1 MVKTKKKPQIQNTDF
16 DKAKNWE
23 GSVYL
28 DSDLLLSDQINKAPM
43 PTEPRKMNFILI
55 GLCTRG
61 SIRYTMDT
69 QELVVHAGELLV
81 VSERHVIDSYQP
93 SKDMEGLCIMMSVDF
108 FHEIIKTVHDVSSL
122 FVFSRMQPVMK
133 LEPEEIATFTEYFQV
148 VKQKISDNHNHF
160 RKDLIRT
167 LMLAMFYDVG
177 NIIYRVKNFDES
189 LRRSEK
195 VFTRFLT
202 LVEENCKRERRVSWY
217 AQQLCITPK
226 YLSTAVKRISGRTA
240 VEWIENYVTM
250 ELRVLLKNSTKTI
263 KEITEE
269 MNFPNQ
275 SFLGKYFKEHV
286 GVAPSAYR
294 KS

>member
-1 MVKTKKKPQIQNTDF
+1 MVKAKKTLIQDTEF
-16 DKAKNWE
+16 GKAKDWE
-23 GSVYL
+23 GSVCL
-28 DSDLLLSDQINKAPM
+28 DDDLLLSDQINKAPM
-43 PTEPRKMNFILI
+43 PSDPRKMNFILI
-55 GLCTRG
+55 GLCTKG
-61 SIRYTMDT
+61 KIRYRMDT

-81 VSERHVIDSYQP
+81 VSEHHVIDEYKP

-108 FHEIIKTVHDVSSL
+108 FHEIIKSVHDISSL
-122 FVFSRMQPVMK
+122 FVFARMQPVMK
-133 LEPEEIATFTEYFQV
+133 LEDNEIMTFKEYFQAI
-148 VKQKISDNHNHF
+148 KQKISDNHNHF

-177 NIIYRVKNFDES
+177 NVIYRVKNFDES
-189 LRRSEK
+189 LLRSEK
-195 VFTRFLT
+195 VFTKFLKM
-202 LVEENCKRERRVSWY
+202 VEENCKRERRVSWY

-250 ELRVLLKNSTKTI
+250 ELRVLLKNSAKSI

-286 GVAPSAYR
+286 GMSPSEYR

>member
-1 MVKTKKKPQIQNTDF
+1 MVKAKKTLIQDTEF
-16 DKAKNWE
+16 GKAKDWE
-23 GSVYL
+23 GSVCL
-28 DSDLLLSDQINKAPM
+28 DDDLLLSDQINKAPM
-43 PTEPRKMNFILI
+43 PSDPRKMNFILI
-55 GLCTRG
+55 GLCTKG
-61 SIRYTMDT
+61 KIRYRMDT

-81 VSERHVIDSYQP
+81 VSERHVIDEYKP

-108 FHEIIKTVHDVSSL
+108 FHEIIKSVHDISSL
-122 FVFSRMQPVMK
+122 FVFARMQPVMK
-133 LEPEEIATFTEYFQV
+133 LEDNEIMTFKEYFQAI
-148 VKQKISDNHNHF
+148 KQKISDNHNHF

-177 NIIYRVKNFDES
+177 NVIYRVKNFDES
-189 LRRSEK
+189 LLRSEK
-195 VFTRFLT
+195 VFTKFLKM
-202 LVEENCKRERRVSWY
+202 VEENCKRERRVSWY

-250 ELRVLLKNSTKTI
+250 ELRVLLKNSAKSI

-286 GVAPSAYR
+286 GMSPSEYR